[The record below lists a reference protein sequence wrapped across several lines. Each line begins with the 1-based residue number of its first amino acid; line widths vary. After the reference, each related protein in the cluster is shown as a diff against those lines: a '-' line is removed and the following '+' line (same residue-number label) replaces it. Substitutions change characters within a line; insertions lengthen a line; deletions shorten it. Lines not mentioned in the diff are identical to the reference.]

1 MNNREWFAIMWIIL
15 FAAIVLSIAWGR
27 ASQRA
32 EYEDFDVVRI
42 HRSYREIDHYKYCP
56 YCGKELNNAD
66 SN

>member
-1 MNNREWFAIMWIIL
+1 MNKGNLVFFVVVVFFACFFSNL
-15 FAAIVLSIAWGR
+15 WGR

-42 HRSYREIDHYKYCP
+42 HTNFRETEHYKYCP
-56 YCGKELNNAD
+56 YCGKELKNAD